1 MPDED
6 SKIHREKSLKVP
18 FIIFFDLECLLEK
31 INRLFKD
38 YYKPIKTN
46 SAFNGNYIA
55 KRFHTNNQ
63 ECIDCLKPRP
73 NKNECECKK
82 CGCGYFY
89 ASNY

>member
-46 SAFNGNYIA
+46 SAFNGNYIEYRA
-55 KRFHTNNQ
+55 METKKNIYHQKNTL
-63 ECIDCLKPRP
+63 ILK
-73 NKNECECKK
+73 NFCKNIEKDLKK
-82 CGCGYFY
+82 
-89 ASNY
+89 